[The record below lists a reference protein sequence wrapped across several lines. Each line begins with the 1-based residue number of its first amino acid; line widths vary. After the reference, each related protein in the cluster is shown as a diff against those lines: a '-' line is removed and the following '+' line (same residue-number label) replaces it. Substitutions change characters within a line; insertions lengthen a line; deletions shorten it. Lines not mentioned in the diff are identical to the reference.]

1 MTGTV
6 LLAVGGNALVLDGEP
21 GSVARQQERAARFAD
36 QVADLVGDG
45 RQVLVTHGNGP
56 QVGFILRRG
65 ELVAPDASVE
75 GLPELPL
82 WLAVADSQGGIG
94 HLLAVAVDSALERRG
109 LDSRAVAVL
118 THVEV
123 DADDPAFALPT
134 KPIGAAMTSSTARAR
149 TAEGWTVI
157 ETAPGVHRRVVP
169 SPRPRR
175 VVEAEQI
182 RALVH
187 TGAVVVAA
195 GGGGIPVVRAA
206 DGWHGVDA
214 VVDKDR
220 ASALLAASVGVDTLV
235 LVTGVDEVSVGRG
248 TPRQRALREVDP
260 VELRAHL
267 DAGEFPPGSM
277 GPKVE
282 SALQFVADGGRRAV
296 ITSLPRLRDAL
307 EGRSG
312 TLLTARDR
320 PAPPTPTALS
330 PASTPGEPM
339 ITLAADPFPYVFDPR
354 RVALLCIDFQR
365 DFMEAGGFGESLG
378 NDVSR
383 LRGAIEPTSR
393 VLEVFRDR
401 GWPVI
406 HTREGHRPDLTD
418 LFPAKRDRGSPTL
431 RIGEDGPMGRVLVRG
446 SAGHGIVPEL
456 APVEGEVVLD
466 KPGKGSFYATDL
478 ETILRARGITS
489 LVVTGVT
496 TEVCVQTTV
505 REANDRGF
513 ESLVLSDCTA
523 SYFPQFHRSALDMF
537 CAQGGI
543 VGWVATSDA
552 LLTAL
557 RTTTHEEVPR

>member
-21 GSVARQQERAARFAD
+21 GSVARQQERAADLAGT
-36 QVADLVGDG
+36 VADLVADG
-45 RQVLVTHGNGP
+45 WRVVLTHGNGP

-65 ELVAPDASVE
+65 ELVAPEATAE

-94 HLLAVAVDSALERRG
+94 HLLATGVDSALEDRG
-109 LDSRAVAVL
+109 LTARAVAVL

-123 DADDPAFALPT
+123 DRDDPAFARPT
-134 KPIGAAMTSSTARAR
+134 KPIGAAMTSATAGLRAV
-149 TAEGWTVI
+149 EGWDVV
-157 ETAPGVHRRVVP
+157 ETSPGVHRRVVP

-175 VVEAEQI
+175 VVESAHI
-182 RALVH
+182 RTLLDA
-187 TGAVVVAA
+187 GAVVVAA
-195 GGGGIPVVRAA
+195 GGGGIPVVRTA
-206 DGWHGVDA
+206 DGWRGVDA

-220 ASALLAASVGVDTLV
+220 ASALLADALGVDTLV
-235 LVTGVDEVSVGRG
+235 LVTGVDAVAVGWG
-248 TPRQRALREVDP
+248 TPRQRALRHVDP
-260 VELRAHL
+260 AELRAHL
-267 DAGEFPPGSM
+267 DAGEFPAGSM

-282 SALQFVADGGRRAV
+282 SALQFVTDGARRAV
-296 ITSLPRLRDAL
+296 VTSLPRLRDAL
-307 EGRSG
+307 AGRSG
-312 TLLTARDR
+312 TLLTARAGPGTHA
-320 PAPPTPTALS
+320 PAPRTPTPGG
-330 PASTPGEPM
+330 PV
-339 ITLAADPFPYVFDPR
+339 ITLPADPFPFVLDPR
-354 RVALLCIDFQR
+354 QVALLCIDFQR

-383 LRGAIEPTSR
+383 LRGTIEPTSR
-393 VLEVFRDR
+393 VLAAFRSR

-406 HTREGHRPDLTD
+406 HTREGHRPDLAD

-431 RIGEDGPMGRVLVRG
+431 RIGEDGPMGRLLVRG

-466 KPGKGSFYATDL
+466 KPGKGAFYATDL
-478 ETILRARGITS
+478 ETVLRARGITS

-543 VGWVATSDA
+543 VGWVGTSDA